1 MRRGEDV
8 AMTSRRSPRDD
19 PKVEE
24 ILSDP
29 KLLDEWTG
37 RVVKGWERVGNSYSR
52 SLRTLKPA

>member
-8 AMTSRRSPRDD
+8 AMTPRRSPRRD
-19 PKVEE
+19 PEVEE

-37 RVVKGWERVGNSYSR
+37 RVVKGWERVGSSYSR
-52 SLRTLKPA
+52 SLKASKAA

>member
-1 MRRGEDV
+1 M
-8 AMTSRRSPRDD
+8 SQRRSPRHELEI
-19 PKVEE
+19 EE

-52 SLRTLKPA
+52 SLKASKVA

>member
-1 MRRGEDV
+1 MRREEDV
-8 AMTSRRSPRDD
+8 AMSPRRSPKRE
-19 PKVEE
+19 PEIEE

-52 SLRTLKPA
+52 SLKASKVA